1 MTFKGLLLQKLN
13 ELGISNPDIME
24 NMNEDDTNKNRLIWN
39 LKDGFFIF
47 DVLDKNINYLYNVE
61 NEPIKIGTL
70 QNLDEA
76 SIIALKYLL
85 N

>member
-24 NMNEDDTNKNRLIWN
+24 NMNEDDTNKNRLIWI
-39 LKDGFFIF
+39 LKDGIFIF

>member
-13 ELGISNPDIME
+13 ELGISNPNIME
-24 NMNEDDTNKNRLIWN
+24 NINKEDTNKNRLIWE
-39 LKDGFFIF
+39 LKDGVFIF

-70 QNLDEA
+70 NNLDEA
-76 SIIALKYLL
+76 SVIALKYLL

>member
-13 ELGISNPDIME
+13 ELGISNPNIME
-24 NMNEDDTNKNRLIWN
+24 NINKEDTNKNRLIWE
-39 LKDGFFIF
+39 LKDGVFIF
-47 DVLDKNINYLYNVE
+47 DVLDKTINYLYNVE

-70 QNLDEA
+70 NNLDEA
-76 SIIALKYLL
+76 SVIALKYLL

>member
-39 LKDGFFIF
+39 LKNGIFIF

>member
-24 NMNEDDTNKNRLIWN
+24 NINEDDTNKNRLIWN
-39 LKDGFFIF
+39 LKDGIFIF

-61 NEPIKIGTL
+61 NESIKIGTL

>member
-24 NMNEDDTNKNRLIWN
+24 NMNEDDTNKNRLIWK
-39 LKDGFFIF
+39 LKDGIFIF

-76 SIIALKYLL
+76 SIIVLKYLL

>member
-13 ELGISNPDIME
+13 ELGISNPNIME
-24 NMNEDDTNKNRLIWN
+24 NINKEDTNKNRLIWE
-39 LKDGFFIF
+39 LKDGVFIF

-70 QNLDEA
+70 NNLDET
-76 SIIALKYLL
+76 SVIALKYLL

>member
-39 LKDGFFIF
+39 LKDGVFIF

>member
-13 ELGISNPDIME
+13 ELGISNPNIME
-24 NMNEDDTNKNRLIWN
+24 NINKEDTNKNRLIWK
-39 LKDGFFIF
+39 LKDGVFIF

-70 QNLDEA
+70 NNLDEA
-76 SIIALKYLL
+76 SVIALKYLL

>member
-13 ELGISNPDIME
+13 ELGISNPNIME
-24 NMNEDDTNKNRLIWN
+24 NINKEDTNKNRLIWQV
-39 LKDGFFIF
+39 DGGIFIF
-47 DVLDKNINYLYNVE
+47 DVLDKTINYLYNVE

-70 QNLDEA
+70 NNLDEA
-76 SIIALKYLL
+76 SVIALKYLL

>member
-39 LKDGFFIF
+39 LKDGIFIF